1 MCIIASL
8 ALQNLDC
15 ILMGKKRGG
24 SEGMGGNKKGN
35 LNIRNN
41 SNMLLSKNLSRLGS
55 LLYPLLGI

>member
-15 ILMGKKRGG
+15 ILMGKKKKS

-35 LNIRNN
+35 LKIRNN